1 MDESKLFKA
10 LEKDK
15 VAREKR
21 AGHYDLSQL
30 TKEEPVTLR
39 ESAVIPDMSPL
50 SDTMARH
57 SSLKQMRNPIP
68 MSSNDMKNNK
78 LIYTGMKNRSVLN
91 AYRELR
97 IQLLDKSDS
106 ENITVMISSA
116 DSQDNSINTA
126 LNLGI
131 AFSLDVNSSAVVV
144 DCNPYSIGLENLV
157 TAQLNYGITDYI
169 LDESISMESI
179 IYPTGIDRVSV
190 IPAGNSPEQAVE
202 LFCSKSMED
211 MVYELKNRYSDRFI
225 VLNAPPVLVSSEARV
240 LTRYCDHT
248 VLTVPYGKSSIDSI
262 EEAIESIGASH
273 VSGVVYQQ

>member
-1 MDESKLFKA
+1 MDQSKLLKA

-15 VAREKR
+15 IARSASPEKR
-21 AGHYDLSQL
+21 TQ
-30 TKEEPVTLR
+30 TVTDHR
-39 ESAVIPDMSPL
+39 VDFNESAVISDMSPV
-50 SDTMARH
+50 SDTIVSHA
-57 SSLKQMRNPIP
+57 SLRQMRNPVP
-68 MSSNDMKNNK
+68 MSRIDMKKSK
-78 LIYTGMKNRSVLN
+78 LIYAGMKNRAVIN

-106 ENITVMISSA
+106 NNITVLISSA
-116 DSQDNSINTA
+116 DANDNSIMTA

-131 AFSLDVNSSAVVV
+131 AFSLDVSSSAVVV
-144 DCNPYSIGLENLV
+144 DCNPYGTGLQEFV
-157 TAQLNYGITDYI
+157 TGQLDYGITDYM

-202 LFCSKSMED
+202 LFCSKAMED
-211 MVYELKNRYSDRFI
+211 MIYELKNRYSDRFI
-225 VLNAPPVLVSSEARV
+225 VLNAPPVLISSEARV
-240 LTRYCDHT
+240 LTRYSDHT
-248 VLTVPYGKSSIDSI
+248 VLTIPYGKSSMDSI